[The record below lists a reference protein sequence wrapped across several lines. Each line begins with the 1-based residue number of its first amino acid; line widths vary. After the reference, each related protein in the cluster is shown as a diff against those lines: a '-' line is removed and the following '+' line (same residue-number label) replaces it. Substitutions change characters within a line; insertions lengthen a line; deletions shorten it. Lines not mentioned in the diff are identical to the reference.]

1 MRQDCQ
7 PEGSP
12 PRALR
17 TLHGP
22 VTTQVL
28 ICTDTIGSMLA
39 YVEPGSTGPLSQGAF
54 LALWVGSF
62 LVGALSLVLV
72 GASKPD
78 QRPAFLGFAGL
89 FAVVAVSGFAM
100 PAGRPLDA
108 RGVESGAQ
116 QAASA
121 LSLGGGYLLGRPGQ
135 NSVQSALDDAAGP
148 GRLRASAHG
157 NDWYT
162 VTNSDGD
169 HPVCLKVIP
178 GSRTEDYSYG
188 QPSVSVARGRC

>member
-1 MRQDCQ
+1 
-7 PEGSP
+7 
-12 PRALR
+12 
-17 TLHGP
+17 
-22 VTTQVL
+22 VL

-62 LVGALSLVLV
+62 LAGALSLVLA

-78 QRPAFLGFAGL
+78 QRPNFLGFAGL
-89 FAVVAVSGFAM
+89 FAVVAVIGFAM

-116 QAASA
+116 EAASA
-121 LSLGGGYLLGRPGQ
+121 LSRGGGYLLGRPDQ

-148 GRLRASAHG
+148 GRLRASAAG
-157 NDWYT
+157 DDWYT
-162 VTNSDGD
+162 VTNSAGD
-169 HPVCLKVIP
+169 HPVCLQVEP
-178 GSRTEDYSYG
+178 GRRTEDYSYG
-188 QPSVSVARGRC
+188 PPSVSIESGRC